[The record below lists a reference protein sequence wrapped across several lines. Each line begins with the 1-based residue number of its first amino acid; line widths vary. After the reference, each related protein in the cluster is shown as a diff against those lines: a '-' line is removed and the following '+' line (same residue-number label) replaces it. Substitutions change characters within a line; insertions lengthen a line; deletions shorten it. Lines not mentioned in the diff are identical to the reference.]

1 MIANGS
7 PYGLPTSPN
16 GTRYFGW
23 PRVHALLAWLST
35 RVLRGGPRLLLQVT
49 ACILVIY
56 LVTTTLPQ
64 RASDIAFGKGYD
76 ALWKWA
82 GRRTGGRPAVDD
94 GSVAGGLRVVV
105 FGASDMATI
114 PDGDDA
120 TGETTWSEVMCTELD
135 CSTYI
140 SLAPKAPSRA
150 LSSNTLYASVALPKA
165 DTDPAKPTPPGLD
178 YSFYP
183 ELFPVPSDVPDFSK
197 QVTEFLSRPRP
208 QLLPK
213 ETLWVFNFGHWD
225 IWNLAALPLKTSQ
238 PVVEAMVDEIVLN
251 IERLYNAAMDE
262 SSIAHSDFLLHN
274 STAAASS
281 GAGKAAKDRADA
293 VAKGGKS
300 TVADAQAIAE
310 AQATARD
317 EPEEKE
323 TFRIVV
329 PMIFDQTLA
338 PGWRTE
344 RPSVPAPHSKAE
356 QQRNAATLTEL
367 WNAKLQMVVTEWVK
381 KENPKPK
388 DEAPTAAADG
398 VNEGSREER
407 DGPGLLSRRADK
419 TSNGDAQPAVAT
431 DAPSF
436 RMISRRSDEGQQQDR
451 APPAPPK
458 TYPLRDAIIYD
469 LQEYL
474 TEIMVERQLRNV
486 GYVDQNG
493 LGSKPESQGFSD
505 IQTPCVQ
512 RAAKAPPP
520 PPAPPL
526 SSSPPSMRTI
536 KRTEDKKP
544 TGKAV
549 GLGGE
554 VCDSP
559 SDRLFYTALTLSPRA
574 VGEMGREIAELVV
587 ENHTLRGYWE
597 SNGTR

>member
-7 PYGLPTSPN
+7 PYCLQTSPN
-16 GTRYFGW
+16 GHRCFGR

-49 ACILVIY
+49 ACILVVY

-64 RASDIAFGKGYD
+64 RASDVAFGRGYS

-120 TGETTWSEVMCTELD
+120 TSETTWSEVMCTELD

-140 SLAPKAPSRA
+140 SLVPKASSRA

-165 DTDPAKPTPPGLD
+165 DADPENPTPPGLD

-238 PVVEAMVDEIVLN
+238 PVVEAMVDEIALN
-251 IERLYNAAMDE
+251 IERLYIASVDE
-262 SSIAHSDFLLHN
+262 KSIAHSDFLFRN
-274 STAAASS
+274 STAAATW
-281 GAGKAAKDRADA
+281 ADGKAAKGTAR
-293 VAKGGKS
+293 
-300 TVADAQAIAE
+300 AQAIAE
-310 AQATARD
+310 AQEAAKN

-356 QQRNAATLTEL
+356 QQRNAATLAEL
-367 WNAKLQMVVTEWVK
+367 WNQKLQMVVTEWAK
-381 KENPKPK
+381 KENPKPQ
-388 DEAPTAAADG
+388 DEAPASADD
-398 VNEGSREER
+398 VKEASREER
-407 DGPGLLSRRADK
+407 DGPKPLSRRADDA
-419 TSNGDAQPAVAT
+419 SNGGAQPAASTT

-436 RMISRRSDEGQQQDR
+436 RMISRRSDKGENQEQSH
-451 APPAPPK
+451 PPPPK
-458 TYPLRDAIIYD
+458 AYPLRDAIIYD

-493 LGSKPESQGFSD
+493 LGSKPEALGFGD
-505 IQTPCVQ
+505 IQTPCVK

-520 PPAPPL
+520 PPPPL
-526 SSSPPSMRTI
+526 SSSPPSMRTT
-536 KRTEDKKP
+536 KRRSGSDERKP
-544 TGKAV
+544 AGKAA

-559 SDRLFYTALTLSPRA
+559 NDRLFYTAFTLSPRA

-587 ENHTLRGYWE
+587 ENHTLRQYWE

>member
-1 MIANGS
+1 MTANGS

-16 GTRYFGW
+16 GRQCFGR

-64 RASDIAFGKGYD
+64 RASDVAFGRGYS

-82 GRRTGGRPAVDD
+82 GRRKGGRPAVED
-94 GSVAGGLRVVV
+94 GSVAGGLRIVV

-165 DTDPAKPTPPGLD
+165 DADPENPTPPGLD

-197 QVTEFLSRPRP
+197 QVTDFLSRPRP
-208 QLLPK
+208 RLLPK

-225 IWNLAALPLKTSQ
+225 IWNLAALPLKISQ
-238 PVVEAMVDEIVLN
+238 PVIEAMVDEIVLN
-251 IERLYNAAMDE
+251 IERLYSAAMDE
-262 SSIAHSDFLLHN
+262 KSIAHSDFLLRN
-274 STAAASS
+274 STAVVSS
-281 GAGKAAKDRADA
+281 GDGKVAKD
-293 VAKGGKS
+293 
-300 TVADAQAIAE
+300 
-310 AQATARD
+310 
-317 EPEEKE
+317 EPGEKE

-367 WNAKLQMVVTEWVK
+367 WNVKLQMVVTDWVK
-381 KENPKPK
+381 KEDPKPE
-388 DEAPTAAADG
+388 DEVPAAADDA
-398 VNEGSREER
+398 NEGGREER
-407 DGPGLLSRRADK
+407 DEPGPLSRRADE
-419 TSNGDAQPAVAT
+419 TSNGDAQPAVTT

-436 RMISRRSDEGQQQDR
+436 RMISRRSDGQQQEQT
-451 APPAPPK
+451 PPPTPK

-493 LGSKPESQGFSD
+493 LGSKPESLGFSD
-505 IQTPCVQ
+505 VQTPCVQ

-520 PPAPPL
+520 APAP
-526 SSSPPSMRTI
+526 SSSSSPSPPSMRTA
-536 KRTEDKKP
+536 KRGSGSDEKKP
-544 TGKAV
+544 AGKAV

-559 SDRLFYTALTLSPRA
+559 GDRLFYTALTLSPRA
-574 VGEMGREIAELVV
+574 VGEMGREIADLVV
-587 ENHTLRGYWE
+587 ENHTLREYWD
-597 SNGTR
+597 STGTS